1 MRFSQLL
8 IVSKIFRQN
17 TRMSEFIRTFLLTS
31 LIVIGAFQP
40 AFAEHGMGMGYAPKY
55 PAGFKHFDY
64 VNPTA
69 PKGGSLSLSAIGT
82 FNKLNPFVLKGQMA
96 AGMGWSANGFV
107 FAESG
112 LYFDSLTAPSED
124 EPFTRYGLLAEDM
137 VLAPDRL
144 SITFK
149 MNPKARF
156 SNGDPVLAKDVK
168 HSFDTLIGKGATPT
182 FKTYWADVKTA
193 VVIDER
199 TIRFDFKRVNSELHM
214 VVGQLP
220 VFSHKWP
227 GIKKLDEAVLE
238 APIASGPYKIE
249 SYDLGKTITYVRN
262 KDYWAVNHPTRVG
275 FHNFDRVSY
284 SYFRDPTGE
293 LEAVNAGQFDA
304 KDEGS
309 ITNWVRRY
317 SGKAFSTGVLRKD
330 EFKHTRNTGMQGLV
344 FNLRRDKFKD
354 IRVRQAIGL
363 AFDFEWLNNRL
374 FFNRRLRTES
384 YFNNNPDLMAQSVPD
399 QDEMLVWDSLKTAK
413 PAGLFAP
420 LVRSPKSPNPAALRA
435 NLKLAQSLLKDAGW
449 VFKDGALRDK
459 DGKALELEFL
469 YSAAAVEPVLSPFAR
484 NLEKLGIAFKYK
496 RTDSAIIQK
505 REAEFDFDMTVSIL
519 AGSSSPGN
527 ELYDDFSSSS
537 AKTNGS
543 GNLVG
548 VSDPLIDELIEVI
561 VQSPDRKRLSAA
573 ARAFDRLLLK
583 NYFLVPMYYSGQYFV
598 ASKPHLGH
606 TKDVPP
612 HSLASIWITT
622 MWWDKGFEKNV
633 DTSVKK
639 DIAK

>member
-1 MRFSQLL
+1 MR
-8 IVSKIFRQN
+8 
-17 TRMSEFIRTFLLTS
+17 EFIRLALVLVTAIIS
-31 LIVIGAFQP
+31 LFSLPNAV
-40 AFAEHGMGMGYAPKY
+40 AEHGMGMGYAPKY

-64 VNPTA
+64 VNPNA

-107 FAESG
+107 FTESG
-112 LYFDSLTAPSED
+112 LYFDSLTASSED

-137 VLAPDRL
+137 VLAADRL

-149 MNPKARF
+149 LNPKAMF

-168 HSFDTLIGKGATPT
+168 HSFDTLMGKGATPT
-182 FKTYWADVKTA
+182 FKTYWADVKAA
-193 VVIDER
+193 VVVDDR
-199 TIRFDFKRVNSELHM
+199 TIRFEFKRVNSELHM

-227 GIKKLDEAVLE
+227 GAKKLDEAVLE
-238 APIASGPYKIE
+238 APIASGAYQIE

-262 KDYWAVNHPTRVG
+262 KNYWAANHPTRVG
-275 FHNFDRVSY
+275 FYNFDRVTY
-284 SYFRDPTGE
+284 TYFRDPTGE

-304 KDEGS
+304 KDEPS
-309 ITNWVRRY
+309 VTNWVRRY
-317 SGKAFSTGVLRKD
+317 RGKAFTSGVLRKD

-363 AFDFEWLNNRL
+363 AFDFEWLNNRI

-384 YFNNNPDLMAQSVPD
+384 YFNNNPDLMAQPLPD
-399 QDEMLVWDSLKTAK
+399 ADESLIWKALKTPLPANLFEPLAK
-413 PAGLFAP
+413 N
-420 LVRSPKSPNPAALRA
+420 PKSPDALALRA
-435 NLKLAQSLLKDAGW
+435 NLKKAQGLLKDAGW

-469 YSAAAVEPVLSPFAR
+469 YAAAAIEPVLSPFAR

-496 RTDSAIIQK
+496 RTDQAIIQK
-505 REAEFDFDMTVSIL
+505 REAEFDFDMAVSIL
-519 AGSSSPGN
+519 GGSSSPGN
-527 ELYDDFSSSS
+527 ELYDDFSSAS

-561 VQSPDRKRLSAA
+561 VQSPDRQRLSAA
-573 ARAFDRLLLK
+573 ARALDRILLK
-583 NYFLVPMYYSGQYFV
+583 NYYLIPMYYSGQYLV

-606 TKDVPP
+606 TKEVPP
-612 HSLASIWITT
+612 HSLASIWIVT
-622 MWWDKGFEKNV
+622 MWWDQRL
-633 DTSVKK
+633 
-639 DIAK
+639 AK